1 MAEIRYIT
9 NAQIQKI
16 LEDVI
21 KLFFIPKFDQY
32 KMNATG
38 QWKKRVEAIDNQ
50 IWGQPY
56 TEQLANGRAPGAAP
70 PITPLQEWAMAK
82 FGLNESEALGMAFA
96 VSKNIAKRGTTWYQK
111 GGTDLLTVLKSQQ
124 VITYINRE
132 AAKVITE
139 LVSREVKTQLQK
151 QFR

>member
-1 MAEIRYIT
+1 MADLSYIT
-9 NAQIQKI
+9 NTQIQKI

-21 KLFFIPKFDQY
+21 KLFFIPKFDSY

-38 QWKKRVEAIDNQ
+38 NWKKRVEAIDNQ

-56 TEQLANGRAPGAAP
+56 SKQLADGRPPGLAP
-70 PITPLQEWAMAK
+70 PITPLKDWAMAK
-82 FGLNESEALGMAFA
+82 FGLGEREALGMAFA
-96 VSKNIAKRGTTWYQK
+96 VSKNIAKSGTSWYQK
-111 GGTDLLTVLKSQQ
+111 GGTDLLNVLKSPE
-124 VITYINRE
+124 VITYINKE
-132 AAKVITE
+132 AAKIITE